1 MGWETGVSLGFNAL
15 SGYNKIQQGKAQSEA
30 IAQQGEQEAQNYADA
45 TTRRLGS
52 LETSFTHGG
61 IALDNLGGTSAIF
74 QQAANQG
81 ITNINR
87 TINNANAA
95 SSNAFNAARTASL
108 ESIAS
113 GFKSMGAG
121 GSLDKGLSSAGNYL
135 TDQTA
140 YAFNDAG
147 YGNTAYDMLDPS
159 P

>member
-15 SGYNKIQQGKAQSEA
+15 SGYNKIQQGNAQSEA

-121 GSLDKGLSSAGNYL
+121 AIDKGLSSAGNYI
-135 TDQTA
+135 TDQSA
-140 YAFNDAG
+140 YALNAAG
-147 YGNTAYDMLDPS
+147 YGNTAYDLLDPS